1 MQQRLSLTHSTGLA
15 ALPAGGW
22 LALQAAAL
30 WPHAAWAVGRL
41 GDGSDDPLG
50 LAAIAMLAILLWR
63 LAPGLADKPRPGWLA
78 ASLVLSVA
86 ATAALWSP
94 PPLAAWLP
102 DTAPRLSLAGLALL
116 ALPLL
121 ASLQFY
127 AGYPL
132 RLLTAQ
138 LSTWA
143 LQLVGMDAATSGAA
157 MTVAGRLVIVD
168 APCSGV
174 QMAWLGYFCALAAA
188 GWTGLRDGALLRR
201 LPVVGLIVM
210 VGNVLRNS
218 VLVALESR
226 PQGLG
231 AGAHE
236 AIGFVVLS
244 VVCSAVLLW
253 TMQALPST
261 SSGRS
266 GNQAQGERGSE
277 YQENEHAHRH

>member
-1 MQQRLSLTHSTGLA
+1 MHQRLSLTQPTGLA
-15 ALPAGGW
+15 ALPAGAW

-30 WPHAAWAVGRL
+30 WPHALWAAGRM

-50 LAAIAMLAILLWR
+50 LAAIAMLAVLLGR
-63 LAPGLADKPRPGWLA
+63 LAPDLRDRAQPGWLA
-78 ASLVLSVA
+78 ASLGLTA
-86 ATAALWSP
+86 GATAALWALP
-94 PPLAAWLP
+94 PLAASLIAALALGAALAAWLP
-102 DTAPRLSLAGLALL
+102 LQAPRLSLAGLVLL

-143 LQLVGMDAATSGAA
+143 LQLAGFEAATSGAA

-174 QMAWLGYFCALAAA
+174 QMVWLGYFCAFAAA
-188 GWTGLRDGALLRR
+188 GWMGLRDGALLKR

-210 VGNVLRNS
+210 AGNVLRNS

-226 PQGLG
+226 PEGLG

-253 TMQALPST
+253 TM
-261 SSGRS
+261 R
-266 GNQAQGERGSE
+266 GEQ
-277 YQENEHAHRH
+277 QEAGDAHRD

>member
-1 MQQRLSLTHSTGLA
+1 MQARLRLAGAPGLG

-30 WPHAAWAVGRL
+30 WPHAAWAAGRL

-50 LAAIAMLAILLWR
+50 LAAIAMLAILLAR
-63 LAPGLADKPRPGWLA
+63 AAPELRDRAQPGWLA
-78 ASLVLSVA
+78 ASLALSA
-86 ATAALWSP
+86 GATAALWKLP
-94 PPLAAWLP
+94 PLAAALLAALAFGAALAAWLP
-102 DTAPRLSLAGLALL
+102 ARAPRLSLAGLALL

-143 LQLVGMDAATSGAA
+143 LQAAGMDAATSGAA

-174 QMAWLGYFCALAAA
+174 QMAWLGYFCAFAAA
-188 GWTGLRDGALLRR
+188 GWVGLRDGALLRR

-210 VGNVLRNS
+210 AGNVVRNS

-226 PQGLG
+226 PHGLG

-253 TMQALPST
+253 TMRDEP
-261 SSGRS
+261 
-266 GNQAQGERGSE
+266 
-277 YQENEHAHRH
+277 QENEHAHRA

>member
-1 MQQRLSLTHSTGLA
+1 MHQRLSLTQPTGLA
-15 ALPAGGW
+15 ALPAGAW

-30 WPHAAWAVGRL
+30 WPHAAWATGRMS
-41 GDGSDDPLG
+41 DGSDDPLG
-50 LAAIAMLAILLWR
+50 LAAIAMGAILLAR
-63 LAPGLADKPRPGWLA
+63 LAPDLRDRAQPGWLA
-78 ASLVLSVA
+78 ASLALTA
-86 ATAALWSP
+86 GATAALWSLP
-94 PPLAAWLP
+94 PLAAALLAALAFGAALAAWLP
-102 DTAPRLSLAGLALL
+102 EQAPRLSLAGLALL

-143 LQLVGMDAATSGAA
+143 LQAAGMDAATSGAA

-174 QMAWLGYFCALAAA
+174 QMAWLGYFCAFAAA
-188 GWTGLRDGALLRR
+188 GWVGLRDGALLRR

-210 VGNVLRNS
+210 AGNVVRNS

-226 PQGLG
+226 PEGLG

-253 TMQALPST
+253 TM
-261 SSGRS
+261 R
-266 GNQAQGERGSE
+266 GEQ
-277 YQENEHAHRH
+277 QEAGDAHRD